1 MDIIGRLHPLLVH
14 LPIGILFLA
23 FGLECLV
30 RWQRRADLRPAVDL
44 ALAAGALSALAS
56 AATGW
61 LLSQQGG
68 YEDTVLQRHQWLG
81 FTAAALSFLVWL
93 GKNRTWYFPAF
104 VVMMA
109 ALTLTG
115 HFGGSLTHGAN
126 YLFESRQTDA
136 GPETASFQPPNPEV
150 PVFDAFVQP
159 ILEKKCV
166 SCHNASKHKGGLRLD
181 TPEMIRRGGENGAV
195 IVAGKADESPLL
207 QRIRLPLHHDD
218 HMPPAGKPQVSDLET
233 RLIEWWIREGAGFE
247 LIVKEA
253 ALPPDLM
260 AALQAAQAGEKQN
273 PVFRKSVGE
282 APAST
287 LQRLKKLFVSA
298 GKLDATAPWLAISFA
313 GLQRPTA
320 DHWEALRKVAAQTAD
335 LDLSH
340 TNAADAQLEGFEH
353 LVRLNLAHTAVTDGL
368 GKSLQKMQY
377 LESLNLTGTAVGD
390 AVLEP
395 LARLP
400 RLTRLYLWQTKMS
413 AAAVEKLRQQRPQLR
428 IETGAAPADTA
439 RLALRAPKLLFG
451 RTFFDDTMHVALDFP
466 AFKGVSLY
474 YTLDEAASPTT
485 QSARYREPVVLS
497 QTAHLRAFAAKDGWL
512 NSPLSEMLFVKKNY
526 TPKEARLEKPPSPKY
541 PAKGAFSLIDG
552 KIAGEQGADTWL
564 GYEGEHLSATLDLGK
579 AETLNRVF
587 VHCLENNV
595 SWIFTPL
602 AIEAYT
608 SPDGKK
614 FQLAGQRQMP
624 ANTAMGEQKTYLLSC
639 DFTAPT
645 GARYVRVVVKSLLKN
660 PAWHPG
666 KGQKC
671 WIFVD
676 EIMVE

>member
-1 MDIIGRLHPLLVH
+1 MDILGRLHPLLVH

-23 FGLECLV
+23 FGLECLA
-30 RWQRRADLRPAVDL
+30 RWRRREDIRPAIDL
-44 ALAAGALSALAS
+44 ALAAGALVALAS

-68 YEDTVLQRHQWLG
+68 YDDALLQRHQWLG
-81 FTAAALSFLVWL
+81 FLATALAWL
-93 GKNRTWYFPAF
+93 IWWGKNRAWYFPAF
-104 VVMMA
+104 AVMIGV
-109 ALTLTG
+109 LTATG

-126 YLFESRQTDA
+126 YLFESRQTDT
-136 GPETASFQPPNPEV
+136 GPETPSFQPPNPET
-150 PVFDAFVQP
+150 PVFDAFIQP

-166 SCHNASKHKGGLRLD
+166 SCHNANKHKGGLRLD
-181 TPEMIRRGGENGAV
+181 SPEMIRRGGENGAV
-195 IVAGKADESPLL
+195 IATGKADESPLL

-218 HMPPAGKPQVSDLET
+218 HMPPAGKPQLSDLEA
-233 RLIEWWIREGAGFE
+233 RLIEWWIGEGAGFE
-247 LIVKEA
+247 LKVKEA
-253 ALPPDLM
+253 TLPDDLM

-273 PVFRKSVGE
+273 PVFRKSVAE
-282 APAST
+282 ASAST
-287 LQRLKKLFVSA
+287 LQRLKKLFISA
-298 GKLDATAPWLAISFA
+298 SKLDAAAPWLAISFA

-320 DHWEALRKVAAQTAD
+320 DHWEALRKVAAQTVD

-340 TNAADAQLEGFEH
+340 TNAGDAQLEGFEH

-368 GKSLQKMQY
+368 GKPLQKMQY
-377 LESLNLTGTAVGD
+377 LESLNLTGTSVGD

-395 LARLP
+395 LAQLP
-400 RLTRLYLWQTKMS
+400 QLTRLYLWQTKVS
-413 AAAVEKLRQQRPQLR
+413 AAAVEKLRQQRPQIR
-428 IETGAAPADTA
+428 IETGAIPADTA
-439 RLALRAPKLLFG
+439 RLALRAPRLLFG
-451 RTFFDDTMHVALDFP
+451 RTFFDDTMHLALDFP

-485 QSARYREPVVLS
+485 QSARYREPIVLS
-497 QTAHLRAFAAKDGWL
+497 QTAHLRTFAAKDGWL
-512 NSPLSEMLFVKKNY
+512 NSPLTEMLFVKKKY

-541 PAKGAFSLIDG
+541 PAKGASSLIDG

-595 SWIFTPL
+595 SWIFTPF

-608 SPDGKK
+608 SLDGKK
-614 FQLAGQRQMP
+614 FQLAGKRQMP
-624 ANTAMGEQKTYLLSC
+624 ANTATGEQKTYLLSC
-639 DFTAPT
+639 DFTAPAK
-645 GARYVRVVVKSLLKN
+645 ARYVRVVVKSLLKN

-666 KGQKC
+666 RGQKC